1 MAELVLSIPASGT
14 IKLIN
19 NYMVHAFPHPRSYKL
34 DNYVTFREKGSFME
48 RMFTLQNTV
57 VFNPFNDE
65 IEEAIKYLE
74 EEDKVRII
82 SYVSNRKKAFGFN
95 TPNNPYMFWI
105 LKLHQILNHT
115 PRPMDTVAMSIFHT
129 MNLLV
134 GKILFLFFQKMKI
147 YDEIT

>member
-95 TPNNPYMFWI
+95 TPNHPYMFWI

-115 PRPMDTVAMSIFHT
+115 PRPIYGYSGHVYFSYNELTSGKNIVSIFSK
-129 MNLLV
+129 N
-134 GKILFLFFQKMKI
+134 KDI
-147 YDEIT
+147 